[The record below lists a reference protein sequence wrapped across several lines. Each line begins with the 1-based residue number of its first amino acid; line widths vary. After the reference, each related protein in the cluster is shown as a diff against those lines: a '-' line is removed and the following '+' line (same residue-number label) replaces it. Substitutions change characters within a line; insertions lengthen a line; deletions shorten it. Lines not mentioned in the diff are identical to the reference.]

1 MFDSLQLFQNVWNI
15 QCVCVRRAEEVDSE
29 TIQGKS
35 HVHDQE
41 RLQAMREVGL
51 DSKNQE
57 PS

>member
-1 MFDSLQLFQNVWNI
+1 MYGTYS
-15 QCVCVRRAEEVDSE
+15 VCVRRAEGVDSE

-51 DSKNQE
+51 DSKNEE